1 MRNNFKPVGI
11 VAAVAAATAGY
22 AQAQPEVSNN
32 NFGDL
37 ALVPYYTVNE
47 GFVTGVHIINSS
59 NATQVVK
66 VRLRRGADSMDA
78 LDFNLILSPE
88 DMWVGFIN
96 EEDNGD
102 ITFNTQDTS
111 CTAPAA
117 TNGQF
122 VMPDIYREGAEEGY
136 IEIIGMGEIDV
147 NSAIGYASKHVD
159 GVPRDCASVR
169 SNFFSIGNA
178 YPGTAGSPVAKGVIN
193 FETTHQTVADIT
205 EFPFSEFP
213 DGTCISTSAAS
224 DAGLCV
230 NAFDDA
236 KDALKVSYFI
246 RDNDSGVE
254 FGGEAFHIAGFLGQ
268 AAMSN
273 QQGGLSSG
281 DRSGFDYPDL
291 NGGAIDGSARN
302 AFQAL
307 RNPNVLG
314 AFGVANDWSANTANG
329 VSTDWVLTM
338 PGQYTMLDL
347 ATYTDGF
354 DTTGVTGADDC
365 LDQTTSRDNACDN
378 RDIPVTIKPR
388 ILDREEDNFTPDPGD
403 LVVSPQPP
411 ADSPSFVLPREV
423 NVIQWNGE
431 TGVLGSSAPTE
442 VDSTLNPLDANFG
455 WANVSVTSTAT
466 VPRVCELTTP
476 VPGGSNANMGT
487 IAQDTLNE
495 DGDTVTTPG
504 AYTCTSV
511 TGNVP
516 VIGIVAWERQVAANP
531 DASYG
536 RIVEHAYITT
546 SGT

>member
-11 VAAVAAATAGY
+11 VAAVAAATAGF
-22 AQAQPEVSNN
+22 AQAQSVSNN

-59 NATQVVK
+59 DATQVVK

-111 CTAPAA
+111 CTAPAT

-136 IEIIGMGEIDV
+136 IEVIGMGEIAVD
-147 NSAIGYASKHVD
+147 SPIGYASKHVD
-159 GVPRDCASVR
+159 GVPRDCAAVR
-169 SNFFSIGNA
+169 SNFFSIGDA
-178 YPGTAGSPVAKGVIN
+178 YPGTPGSTASKGVIN
-193 FETTHQTVADIT
+193 YETTHQTVSDIT
-205 EFPFSEFP
+205 EFPFSE
-213 DGTCISTSAAS
+213 GTCVSTSEAS

-230 NAFDDA
+230 NSFDNA
-236 KDALKVSYFI
+236 SDALKVSYFI

-254 FGGEAFHIAGFLGQ
+254 FGGEAFHIAGFLGE

-291 NGGAIDGSARN
+291 NGGAIDGSPRG
-302 AFQAL
+302 AFENL
-307 RNPNVLG
+307 RNSNVLG
-314 AFGVANDWSANTANG
+314 AFGVANDWSANSANG

-354 DTTGVTGADDC
+354 DTTGVTGAEDC
-365 LDQTTSRDNACDN
+365 LDQTSSLTPACDN
-378 RDIPVTIKPR
+378 RDIPVDISLR
-388 ILDREEDNFTPDPGD
+388 ILDREEGNFTPDPGD

-411 ADSPSFVLPREV
+411 VENPTFRLAREV
-423 NVIQWNGE
+423 NVIQWNGA
-431 TGVLGSSAPTE
+431 TGVLGSSEPTE

-455 WANVSVTSTAT
+455 WANVTVTTTASE
-466 VPRVCELTTP
+466 PSVCELASLAGTT
-476 VPGGSNANMGT
+476 GT
-487 IAQDTLNE
+487 NGAAITQDTLNS
-495 DGDTVTTPG
+495 DGNAIADEG
-504 AYTCTSV
+504 SYTCTSV